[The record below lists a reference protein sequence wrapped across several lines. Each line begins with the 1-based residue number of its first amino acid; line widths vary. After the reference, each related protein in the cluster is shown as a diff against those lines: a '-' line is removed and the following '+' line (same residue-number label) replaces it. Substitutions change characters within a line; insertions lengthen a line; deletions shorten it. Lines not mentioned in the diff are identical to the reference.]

1 MRRRPWVYYPS
12 WVVTRVLSTL
22 WFRLVVKGRDK
33 LPDDGPFLLIANHQ
47 SFLDPLLLGMASRRV
62 RFVARASLAR
72 FPPLRWWLKGVG
84 TVLIQR
90 DAPSRSDIDAMIAT
104 LKAGFPMVLF
114 PEGTRTRDGSVGA
127 FRRGLTLLLKRTG
140 APVVPAGLRGPF
152 RALPRGRM
160 FPLPVSC
167 ALHLGA
173 PIPAEEILAPGGLH
187 RLRGQVAELAG
198 APLGDCPAEEKTTP
212 NQVGAG
218 REHDS
223 SDDED
228 SSNPGR

>member
-1 MRRRPWVYYPS
+1 MGRRPWVYFPS
-12 WVVTRVLSTL
+12 WLATLAVSTV
-22 WFRLVVKGRDK
+22 WFRLVVTGRDK
-33 LPDDGPFLLIANHQ
+33 LPDAGPFLLIANHQ
-47 SFLDPLLLGMASRRV
+47 SFLDPLLIGMASRRV

-90 DAPSRSDIDAMIAT
+90 AAPSRRDIDAMIAT
-104 LKAGFPMVLF
+104 LKAGLPMVLF
-114 PEGTRTRDGSVGA
+114 PEGTRTRDGSVGP
-127 FRRGLTLLLKRTG
+127 FRRGLTLLVKRTG
-140 APVVPAGLRGPF
+140 APVVPIGLRGPF
-152 RALPRGRM
+152 QALPRGRM

-187 RLRGQVAELAG
+187 RLRRQVAELAG
-198 APLGDCPAEEKTTP
+198 APLGNPPTEKKTTA

-218 REHDS
+218 PEHIS
-223 SDDED
+223 SDDVD
-228 SSNPGR
+228 SSTLDR